1 MDTVTL
7 IKTLMNEQNIN
18 LTTLSNMSG
27 VATSTVSDLLN
38 RKHRPT
44 MRTIRN
50 ILKALL

>member
-7 IKTLMNEQNIN
+7 IKTLMNEKNMN
-18 LTTLSNMSG
+18 LTTLSTVSG
-27 VATSTVSDLLN
+27 VATSTLSDVVN

-44 MRTIRN
+44 MRTIKS